1 MIMYVRE
8 TTSFD
13 YTTSMKGWGNGYVI
27 IDFSH
32 PYWGLSSWDAYGE
45 ENQITRGPLNV
56 HGGITAERK
65 VNKDGWIPDS
75 HWEFGFDTAHS
86 GDTLETW
93 PKERVELETKELFCQ
108 LMEIETGE
116 L

>member
-1 MIMYVRE
+1 MIMYVKE
-8 TTSFD
+8 TTAFD
-13 YTTSMKGWGNGYVI
+13 YTTLKKGWGNGYVI

-32 PYWGLSSWDAYGE
+32 PYFGLTEWDAYGQK
-45 ENQITRGPLNV
+45 NQIIRGPLNV
-56 HGGITAERK
+56 HGGITFEQLVDRH
-65 VNKDGWIPDS
+65 DWIPRS
-75 HWEFGFDTAHS
+75 HWTLGFDTAHS

-108 LMEIETGE
+108 LMEIEMGE